1 MLKKLFICIA
11 LFSSLSVFS
20 QNFSSMYPFTDVISG
35 SVNTGSTDPTPSPSA
50 AGVVFGAF
58 SSVGTYTAPSA
69 SNVFCF
75 GGWGQG
81 ATNGNDINFTGA
93 LDTGLYFKVIITP
106 QSSYSV
112 TLNSVT
118 FNMARATA
126 GPRHWAVRSNKDN
139 YTNNI
144 AAGVSVNPN
153 LSVVTGNVFLWNS
166 DSYTVA
172 IGKQEK
178 GCNLT
183 LGGTNFS
190 SQITPFEFRFYAWDS
205 ETTPGTFRIDT
216 VIFNGLATIYAGVN
230 ELSQDF
236 NSALK
241 IYPNPTND
249 GIVYLDLKNVNYSR
263 IEVLNV
269 FGSTIV
275 FSNRDQQNDEKIKL
289 NLSDISTGIYFLR
302 LISEERIYIK
312 RFTISK

>member
-1 MLKKLFICIA
+1 MLKKLFICVA
-11 LFSSLSVFS
+11 LFLNFRFFS
-20 QNFSSMYPFTDVISG
+20 QSFSSMYPFTGVISG
-35 SVNTGSTDPTPSPSA
+35 SVNTGATDPTPPPSA

-58 SSVGTYTAPSA
+58 SAIGTYTAPSA

-81 ATNGNDINFTGA
+81 ATNGNNINFTGA

-112 TLNSVT
+112 TLNSVS
-118 FNMARATA
+118 FNMARATT

-144 AAGVSVNPN
+144 TAGIYANPN
-153 LSVVTGNVFLWNS
+153 LSVIAGNVFLWNS

-183 LGGTNFS
+183 LGGINFS
-190 SQITPFEFRFYAWDS
+190 SQTTPFEFRFYAWDS
-205 ETTPGTFRIDT
+205 EVTPGTFRIDT
-216 VIFNGLATIYAGVN
+216 VIFNGLAAISSGVD
-230 ELSQDF
+230 ELPQDF
-236 NSALK
+236 NSVIT

-249 GIVYLDLKNVNYSR
+249 GIVYLDPKKINYSK

-269 FGSTIV
+269 FGSTIII
-275 FSNRDQQNDEKIKL
+275 SSREQQNDENIKL
-289 NLSDISTGIYFLR
+289 NLSEIPTGIYFLR

-312 RFTISK
+312 RFAISK